1 MYKNYK
7 IVLLTILTLSVFTL
21 VILELTGVSRN
32 SLFTMLKGHREGE
45 PYNGNFYSKDG
56 TVYRGEIYPEDTKT
70 RCERIMKMTK
80 TTMQFY
86 ETKYSFGVVSEG
98 KVLRHA
104 FRFKNTGQHPLMI
117 CKADV
122 TCGCTVPGFQLD
134 PVAPG
139 ADGDITVEFNT
150 AGKSGFQQKNIIVHS
165 NAMPEAVSI
174 GIEADV
180 R

>member
-1 MYKNYK
+1 MQ
-7 IVLLTILTLSVFTL
+7 
-21 VILELTGVSRN
+21 
-32 SLFTMLKGHREGE
+32 
-45 PYNGNFYSKDG
+45 
-56 TVYRGEIYPEDTKT
+56 
-70 RCERIMKMTK
+70 K

-98 KVLRHA
+98 KVVKHD
-104 FRFKNTGQHPLMI
+104 FKFKNTGQFPLMI

-122 TCGCTVPGFQLD
+122 TCGCTVPGFQEEAI
-134 PVAPG
+134 PPG
-139 ADGDITVEFNT
+139 ADGDVTVEFNT
-150 AGKSGFQQKNIIVHS
+150 AGKSGFQQKNIIIHS